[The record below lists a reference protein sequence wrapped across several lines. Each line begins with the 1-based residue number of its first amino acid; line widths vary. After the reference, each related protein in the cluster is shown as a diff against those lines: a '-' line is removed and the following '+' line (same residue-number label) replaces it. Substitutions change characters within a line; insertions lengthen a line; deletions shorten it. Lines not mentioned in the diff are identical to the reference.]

1 MEEEERQSRTTALI
15 EKQIQEGR
23 LNARNG
29 ERTLL
34 IAFARAASKAQEIEK
49 LLQDTVLGAEVANDT
64 RNRSVDEIAT
74 KIDKLPLGRLQKKY
88 FKTVGKDIHDQDFR
102 KMFEK
107 VNQQRIFLM
116 HNFFKVF
123 PVTKLNGN
131 EEARIKLKEIDEILS
146 IGCEVFSHAFV
157 GAIALSMKIPPTK
170 FREFLAFVVEERKKA
185 RKKLLPR

>member
-23 LNARNG
+23 LNARND

-64 RNRSVDEIAT
+64 RNRSIDEIAT

-116 HNFFKVF
+116 HNFSRFF
-123 PVTKLNGN
+123 P
-131 EEARIKLKEIDEILS
+131 
-146 IGCEVFSHAFV
+146 
-157 GAIALSMKIPPTK
+157 
-170 FREFLAFVVEERKKA
+170 
-185 RKKLLPR
+185 